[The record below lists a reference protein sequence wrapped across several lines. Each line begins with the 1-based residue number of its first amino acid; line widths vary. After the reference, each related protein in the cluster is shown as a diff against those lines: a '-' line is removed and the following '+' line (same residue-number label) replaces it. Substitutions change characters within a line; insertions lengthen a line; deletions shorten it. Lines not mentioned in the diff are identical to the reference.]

1 MDYYSVISR
10 FDPQRHEFYRYEFRW
25 PARLQCTVRVLMV
38 TDGAGFGS
46 GGESDLGRIAAAVTA
61 DAPYHLGIEVTTA
74 HHASAGRTGADIDAF
89 RFTTH
94 ELEDY
99 DQIWILGARRAG
111 SAGSAGPAGSAGSA
125 GPAPVLAPAEVAAI
139 WAFMEGGGGLFV
151 TGCRESGIAAGIPR
165 VGSMRGP
172 LAVDSATASDV
183 VRPTMYPSNWQSI
196 GFRQSAPHPVMCGRD
211 GPITVLPTHTGRV
224 EDPAH
229 VDLAARVDVAGTLVV
244 EYPRC
249 GTTRVP
255 PQVIATGTN
264 PADGTEFGVASAYDG
279 HLVTDAAGGVGRV
292 VVDTTRRFASD
303 LDRYAVPHDAVR
315 AAITTGGTPP
325 ADQVALADHWR
336 QLKDYFQNVAIWLA
350 RAGTQERIRQLGLL
364 LAANHVDA
372 LMTWRPVEPEGPVK
386 RLPYLRDLGAR
397 TQDAFHRIAPRY
409 QRDAVT
415 ADVLR
420 RLRVYEHLQPVPTLQ
435 PATAPLWQLRLF
447 DSTLVEQVALGGA
460 VDALH
465 RMVSE
470 REYMELPGDRLDRV
484 SRAGAEAAVTVLL
497 AELRAGVDTMTELFQ
512 PADEPPDPCA
522 AAGPRTIV
530 HSR

>member
-25 PARLQCTVRVLMV
+25 PARLSCTVRVLMV

-46 GGESDLGRIAAAVTA
+46 GGESDLGRVVAAVTA
-61 DAPYHLGIEVTTA
+61 DAPYHVGIEVTTA

-94 ELEDY
+94 ELEGY
-99 DQIWILGARRAG
+99 DQIWILGARGAG
-111 SAGSAGPAGSAGSA
+111 SAPALTPG
-125 GPAPVLAPAEVAAI
+125 EVAAI

-151 TGCRESGIAAGIPR
+151 TGSRDSGLAAGIPR
-165 VGSMRGP
+165 VASMRGRP
-172 LAVDSATASDV
+172 APDAGTVSDV

-196 GFRQSAPHPVMCGRD
+196 GFRQSAPHPVMNGRD
-211 GPITVLPTHTGRV
+211 GPITVLPTQAGRV

-229 VDLAARVDVAGTLVV
+229 VDLAARVNVAGTLVV
-244 EYPRC
+244 EYPRR

-264 PADGTEFGVASAYDG
+264 PADGAEFGVASAYDG
-279 HLVTDAAGGVGRV
+279 HVVTDVPGGVGRV

-315 AAITTGGTPP
+315 AAITAGGTPP

-336 QLKDYFQNVAIWLA
+336 QLKDYLQNVAIWLA
-350 RAGTQERIRQLGLL
+350 RAATQERIRQLGLL

-420 RLRVYEHLQPVPTLQ
+420 RLRVYELLQPVPAVS
-435 PATAPLWQLRLF
+435 PVTAPLWQLRLF

-484 SRAGAEAAVTVLL
+484 ARAGAQAAVTVLL

-512 PADEPPDPCA
+512 PTDEPPDPCA